1 MRSELRL
8 AAALLAT
15 VALALIASTAAVAV
29 NPQATYTCTKTKP
42 NGDVV
47 TVTVPESAVD
57 GLTNA
62 GFVCVK
68 NEPPAEGPGDE
79 GPGDEG
85 PGDEGPGDEG
95 PGDEGPGDEGP
106 SDETPGDED
115 PGAPEHPQG
124 DSNGAAST
132 VTVETPSESRSLYC
146 TTSGAVETSGS
157 DGSGAALNLTDSQG
171 ALLVAK
177 GLATPAIFYL
187 DVGVSCDVLPGFRY
201 SGSWVDH
208 VGSVVPGVA
217 LYPLFVPTT
226 S

>member
-1 MRSELRL
+1 MRGELRL
-8 AAALLAT
+8 AASLLAI
-15 VALALIASTAAVAV
+15 VALALIGSTAAVAV

-85 PGDEGPGDEG
+85 PGDEGPGDDG

-106 SDETPGDED
+106 GT
-115 PGAPEHPQG
+115 PEHPQG
-124 DSNGAAST
+124 ESNASAPI

-146 TTSGAVETSGS
+146 S
-157 DGSGAALNLTDSQG
+157 DVAGVALNLTDSQG
-171 ALLVAK
+171 AQLVGK

-187 DVGVSCDVLPGFRY
+187 GIGVSCDVLPGFRY
-201 SGSWVDH
+201 SGTWVDH
-208 VGSVVPGVA
+208 VGGVVQGVA
-217 LYPLFVPTT
+217 VYPLFVPTA

>member
-1 MRSELRL
+1 M
-8 AAALLAT
+8 
-15 VALALIASTAAVAV
+15 
-29 NPQATYTCTKTKP
+29 
-42 NGDVV
+42 V

-68 NEPPAEGPGDE
+68 NEQPAEGPGDE
-79 GPGDEG
+79 GPGDED
-85 PGDEGPGDEG
+85 PGDEGPGE
-95 PGDEGPGDEGP
+95 EGP
-106 SDETPGDED
+106 SDEPPGDGG

-124 DSNGAAST
+124 GQKASASI

-146 TTSGAVETSGS
+146 SDASAV
-157 DGSGAALNLTDSQG
+157 ALNLTDGQG

-177 GLATPAIFYL
+177 GLVTPAIFYL
-187 DVGVSCDVLPGFRY
+187 GVGVSCDVLPGFRY

-208 VGSVVPGVA
+208 VGDVVAGVA
-217 LYPLFVPTT
+217 VYPYFVPTT

>member
-124 DSNGAAST
+124 DSTGSAAT

-146 TTSGAVETSGS
+146 IT
-157 DGSGAALNLTDSQG
+157 SGAALNLTDSQG

-208 VGSVVPGVA
+208 VGSVVQGVA
-217 LYPLFVPTT
+217 VYPLFVRTT
-226 S
+226 G

>member
-29 NPQATYTCTKTKP
+29 NPQTTYTCTKTKP

-47 TVTVPESAVD
+47 SVTVPESAVD

-85 PGDEGPGDEG
+85 PGDE
-95 PGDEGPGDEGP
+95 
-106 SDETPGDED
+106 TPGDED

-124 DSNGAAST
+124 DSNGSAST

-146 TTSGAVETSGS
+146 TTSGAVETGSS

-187 DVGVSCDVLPGFRY
+187 GAGVSCDVLPGFRY

-208 VGSVVPGVA
+208 VGSVVQGVA

>member
-68 NEPPAEGPGDE
+68 NEPSA
-79 GPGDEG
+79 
-85 PGDEGPGDEG
+85 EGPGDEG

-124 DSNGAAST
+124 DSKGSAST

-146 TTSGAVETSGS
+146 IT
-157 DGSGAALNLTDSQG
+157 SGAALNLTDSQG

-187 DVGVSCDVLPGFRY
+187 GVGVSCDVLPGFRY

-208 VGSVVPGVA
+208 VGNVVQGVA
-217 LYPLFVPTT
+217 VYPLFVPTT

>member
-106 SDETPGDED
+106 GDEGPGDETPGEED

-124 DSNGAAST
+124 GSNASASI

-146 TTSGAVETSGS
+146 S
-157 DGSGAALNLTDSQG
+157 DGSGVALNLYDSQG

-177 GLATPAIFYL
+177 GLATPAIFYSG
-187 DVGVSCDVLPGFRY
+187 VGVSCDVLPGFRY

-208 VGSVVPGVA
+208 VGNVVQGVA
-217 LYPLFVPTT
+217 VYPLFVPTT